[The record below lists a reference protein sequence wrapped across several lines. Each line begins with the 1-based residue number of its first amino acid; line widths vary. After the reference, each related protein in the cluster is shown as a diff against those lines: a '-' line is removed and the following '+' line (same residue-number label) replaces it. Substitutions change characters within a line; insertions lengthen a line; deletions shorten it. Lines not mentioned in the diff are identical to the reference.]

1 MRIRVPSG
9 IGFDIGSLATTG
21 VDHISVY
28 RGPAAMIHGAGALTG
43 AIELGVAPGQPRHT
57 TSLSSSALVG
67 SFQSQEVAASA
78 QIPVKKRGS
87 ARAAFNLRKAQGDF
101 PFIDA
106 QGTPQRRTN
115 NDHFHLQGIASGNWR
130 GPRGVLGLS
139 LLLEKG
145 SSGVA
150 GPSEFQNLFGA
161 ARHDEQRI
169 VATSNGT
176 RRDVLSG
183 DTWTIDMSRTFG
195 LQWRGL
201 HYSNDQAVL
210 GQGLYENSSSAT
222 SSEANVAFLL
232 STASHYYT
240 HLSAGAR
247 TEIFDSSTSTSPSLS
262 QAPARTPFDARR
274 RTLSLATGHEKIF
287 FDNRLHLTGAA
298 RAEIVTARREEQSDY
313 LPWMAAAGFIYKPVP
328 RQLDLQLIGNI
339 AQTYRV
345 PDFDELYLDT
355 EFVRGDP
362 DLSPER
368 ALMADLGVRMHTPDD
383 IPRYLL
389 PERLE
394 LVAFSNL
401 IHDQI
406 AFVPASA
413 YLILARNFDRVR
425 ARGLEA
431 SLDYEPLS
439 SIRLTSS
446 YSFTQTYRPDLIPR
460 VQLPSQPVHRADARL
475 FIELARLFSLQKTP
489 ALTLSSRASWRS
501 AVNLDTFG
509 SQRNP
514 AWLRLDAGLNYRPLT
529 WLSFQL
535 DITNLLDY
543 QRAVDSLQRPLPGR
557 AVFGSVSIQK
567 DVKNRHDG
575 NHEDDN
581 DIRPSTP

>member
-1 MRIRVPSG
+1 M
-9 IGFDIGSLATTG
+9 
-21 VDHISVY
+21 
-28 RGPAAMIHGAGALTG
+28 
-43 AIELGVAPGQPRHT
+43 LG
-57 TSLSSSALVG
+57 
-67 SFQSQEVAASA
+67 
-78 QIPVKKRGS
+78 K
-87 ARAAFNLRKAQGDF
+87 
-101 PFIDA
+101 
-106 QGTPQRRTN
+106 
-115 NDHFHLQGIASGNWR
+115 
-130 GPRGVLGLS
+130 
-139 LLLEKG
+139 
-145 SSGVA
+145 
-150 GPSEFQNLFGA
+150 
-161 ARHDEQRI
+161 
-169 VATSNGT
+169 
-176 RRDVLSG
+176 
-183 DTWTIDMSRTFG
+183 
-195 LQWRGL
+195 
-201 HYSNDQAVL
+201 
-210 GQGLYENSSSAT
+210 
-222 SSEANVAFLL
+222 
-232 STASHYYT
+232 
-240 HLSAGAR
+240 
-247 TEIFDSSTSTSPSLS
+247 
-262 QAPARTPFDARR
+262 
-274 RTLSLATGHEKIF
+274 
-287 FDNRLHLTGAA
+287 
-298 RAEIVTARREEQSDY
+298 
-313 LPWMAAAGFIYKPVP
+313 
-328 RQLDLQLIGNI
+328 
-339 AQTYRV
+339 
-345 PDFDELYLDT
+345 ELYLDT

-446 YSFTQTYRPDLIPR
+446 YSFTQTYRPALTPR

-535 DITNLLDY
+535 DIANLLDY

-581 DIRPSTP
+581 DIRPSSP